1 MDPVFITDT
10 HWDEIS
16 TFVHLLWA
24 LPLFTIGFAFNL
36 LFAKAVVPSLVST
49 GGLSPERARLLRP
62 VLYVF
67 SFTSLAALAWV
78 FFSLVRH
85 RGILGQ
91 IYERLWI

>member
-1 MDPVFITDT
+1 MDPVFITATDWT
-10 HWDEIS
+10 EIS

-36 LFAKAVVPSLVST
+36 LFAKAVVPSLVFT
-49 GGLSPERARLLRP
+49 GHLSPERARLLRP

-78 FFSLVRH
+78 FFSLVSH

>member
-1 MDPVFITDT
+1 MDPVFITAKD
-10 HWDEIS
+10 WSEIF
-16 TFVHLLWA
+16 TFIHFLWA
-24 LPLFTIGFAFNL
+24 IPLFTIGFAFNL
-36 LFAKAVVPSLVST
+36 LFAKAVVPSLVYT
-49 GGLSPERARLLRP
+49 GHLSPERARLLRP